1 MSQAIF
7 LSCPKC
13 DHRCKVRPKERP
25 FKVRCPGC
33 EAAVRVPAESELKV
47 RNEPEV
53 KRTPGRRK
61 LNGTPS
67 EADEGK
73 TRRSGKSSTA
83 RRRSSSSFRSRE
95 SVSIQCP
102 DCKASFSADAADYGK
117 KTSCPLCS
125 TSVEVPD
132 PSGMSQLRKARQKKK
147 PHSLLDGEIAPAPR
161 EHKEKLPTGIMLYID
176 GVLTFPFQP
185 EVIFRLCL
193 FAALIFILDVTV
205 DLCVYALMTVPY
217 ALRALGLS
225 AIVMFIITGGHA
237 AVTFQTIFEETSAG
251 SKDVRGWLEFDKY
264 EYAFRL
270 LTIGWLFLIATVAGF
285 VPVIVIGF
293 ILEKVNFS
301 LPGQMPLAMLLMP
314 IGFLLSLAAFPF
326 VALSTFEQHSYF
338 SVFSPRIFKSLFREW
353 WSWIIVTFVTWAFF
367 LPWVVMRMVG
377 SIAYP
382 FINLFILSPYFAFI
396 FFVYSRILGR
406 LAFKIAQS
414 ADWD

>member
-1 MSQAIF
+1 
-7 LSCPKC
+7 
-13 DHRCKVRPKERP
+13 
-25 FKVRCPGC
+25 
-33 EAAVRVPAESELKV
+33 
-47 RNEPEV
+47 
-53 KRTPGRRK
+53 
-61 LNGTPS
+61 
-67 EADEGK
+67 
-73 TRRSGKSSTA
+73 
-83 RRRSSSSFRSRE
+83 
-95 SVSIQCP
+95 
-102 DCKASFSADAADYGK
+102 
-117 KTSCPLCS
+117 
-125 TSVEVPD
+125 
-132 PSGMSQLRKARQKKK
+132 MSQLRKARQKKK